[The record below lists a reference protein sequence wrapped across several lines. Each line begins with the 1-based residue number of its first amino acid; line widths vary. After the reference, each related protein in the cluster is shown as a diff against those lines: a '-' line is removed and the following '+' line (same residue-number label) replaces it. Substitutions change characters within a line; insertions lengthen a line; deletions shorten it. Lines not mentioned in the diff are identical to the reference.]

1 MRTKKLKNIKVLK
14 IDNKQIPGY
23 LEWINIKNAKKKEI
37 EYLRK
42 KFKFNL
48 CDLKDSLSK
57 NYAQRPKIKERGNY
71 IFIVLRFPYLDKKNK
86 EILTEEVDF
95 FLGKNFLVY
104 LHNDKFKEINSFFH
118 LCERD
123 QTVALSFSGES
134 SATLLY
140 EILNRLFKQCFP
152 LLDEI
157 GIEIDEIEKKIFTS
171 NKEKESVQDIMNTRH
186 NIINFRRIM
195 QTHKNMIKKM
205 ISLNSEFFPKQP
217 LRAYYDKLLEQT
229 KDIWEIL
236 ENHKEV
242 IEILAI
248 ANDSLLNYKIS
259 DIMKTL
265 TIFSVIVFPLT
276 LIATI
281 FGMNT
286 TDGMP
291 FIHNQFG
298 FEIVIVI
305 MLFGS
310 LFMLLFFEKKKW
322 L

>member
-1 MRTKKLKNIKVLK
+1 MK
-14 IDNKQIPGY
+14 
-23 LEWINIKNAKKKEI
+23 
-37 EYLRK
+37 
-42 KFKFNL
+42 
-48 CDLKDSLSK
+48 
-57 NYAQRPKIKERGNY
+57 
-71 IFIVLRFPYLDKKNK
+71 
-86 EILTEEVDF
+86 
-95 FLGKNFLVY
+95 
-104 LHNDKFKEINSFFH
+104 
-118 LCERD
+118 
-123 QTVALSFSGES
+123 
-134 SATLLY
+134 
-140 EILNRLFKQCFP
+140 
-152 LLDEI
+152 
-157 GIEIDEIEKKIFTS
+157 
-171 NKEKESVQDIMNTRH
+171 TRY

-217 LRAYYDKLLEQT
+217 LHSYYNKLLEQT

-236 ENHKEV
+236 ENYKEV

-276 LIATI
+276 LIAAI

-286 TDGMP
+286 TNGMP
-291 FIHNQFG
+291 FMNNQFG
-298 FEIVIVI
+298 FEIVIII